1 MNKEISNLE
10 RKLKNNFTIVAFI
23 FIPIVIV
30 ISTELSINLL
40 PFPIMKP
47 LDSKLKHIIGYILL
61 SLFSMVLIANIVIL
75 IKQLIALKKLNKNIT
90 EKNFDRET
98 IINKNIYIII
108 TIILAMIGGQNII
121 TKNYIRF
128 IVFTLISGIGIYI
141 SKTPINI
148 LTLIITLISFIDI
161 LVISTKKCIN
171 GKIVLNTKGVDYE

>member
-98 IINKNIYIII
+98 IINKKIYIII

-171 GKIVLNTKGVDYE
+171 SKIVLNTKGVDYE